1 MVAAHERERCPDK
14 RPQSI
19 LVGTCALEITDALT
33 QQLADE
39 LGYPTKTLLAY
50 QGVGAVATVNA
61 STPDGVDGHF
71 AWCIAQLSR
80 AGILEALGA

>member
-19 LVGTCALEITDALT
+19 LVGTYALEITGALT

-39 LGYPTKTLLAY
+39 LGYPTKMLLVC
-50 QGVGAVATVNA
+50 QGVYAVATA
-61 STPDGVDGHF
+61 HALTPDGVDGQF
-71 AWCIAQLSR
+71 AWCIAQPNR
-80 AGILEALGA
+80 ADILEALGA